1 MKIRRTPGGEPELR
15 VPGLTDRSERPT
27 THALFAPME
36 REKQR
41 EEKALRKRLRRS
53 RRARKSSP

>member
-1 MKIRRTPGGEPELR
+1 

-27 THALFAPME
+27 THARFAPME
-36 REKQR
+36 RKKQR

-53 RRARKSSP
+53 RGIRKASS